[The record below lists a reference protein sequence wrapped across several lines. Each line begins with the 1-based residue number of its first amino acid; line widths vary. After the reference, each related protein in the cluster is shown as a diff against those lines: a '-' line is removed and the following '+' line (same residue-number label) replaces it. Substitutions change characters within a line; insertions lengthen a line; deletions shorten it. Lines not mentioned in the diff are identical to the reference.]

1 MRNALNR
8 SMGPTDR
15 TSITRHRRVTSAGS
29 ALVEVCVSVT
39 LMCWMVLAVMAA
51 QTQAVRV
58 LARSIE
64 YRQAAWIASSTAE
77 SLRAGLPIDVARRDG
92 DRYARRALRDG
103 SVSVERVSA
112 TSATIEVSWQ
122 SVWSEH
128 AALCKAARPRACL
141 QLVVGAYRRDGW
153 RGS

>member
-8 SMGPTDR
+8 GVDITGR
-15 TSITRHRRVTSAGS
+15 TSTTRCSRVVHTGS

-39 LMCWMVLAVMAA
+39 LMSWIVLAVMVA

-64 YRQAAWIASSTAE
+64 YRHAAWIASSTAE
-77 SLRAGLPIDVARRDG
+77 SLRAGLSIDIAQRDG
-92 DRYARRALRDG
+92 DRYARHVLHDGRVTIERASGG
-103 SVSVERVSA
+103 SVM
-112 TSATIEVSWQ
+112 IEVAWQ
-122 SVWSEH
+122 SVWSERTVI
-128 AALCKAARPRACL
+128 CKAARPSACL

-153 RGS
+153 QAS